1 MTPREKLAAMVANE
15 LGVEGLEKD
24 AGWLGRLGVAAKN
37 IGGAIAARRPIF
49 GSRAYA
55 RGLRARRV
63 AGAQTMAKARISG
76 HKEYGKAMEAAG
88 RKGLPQA
95 AAKTKAVKV
104 EKGIVGGAAKA
115 VKKDPFTAKVPK
127 APGTKKKTPRA
138 PGGPPPAATAT
149 ATRPDAPGP
158 VTPAT
163 PAPAPTGGG
172 GGGGMAAL
180 GLGYGVTSGSSK
192 TTAAI
197 EALLNKTGSLTD
209 EEVGQLISGSM
220 ELGFADHVEKT
231 AKGYGYAPKKKK
243 KADAPEGQE
252 KTAAFGK
259 KSAKGI
265 LYSKYDVND
274 IIEHLAGEFGR
285 EEPIEK
291 DAAAVPT
298 LRKFSSM
305 LKEELTRPT

>member
-1 MTPREKLAAMVANE
+1 
-15 LGVEGLEKD
+15 
-24 AGWLGRLGVAAKN
+24 
-37 IGGAIAARRPIF
+37 
-49 GSRAYA
+49 
-55 RGLRARRV
+55 
-63 AGAQTMAKARISG
+63 
-76 HKEYGKAMEAAG
+76 
-88 RKGLPQA
+88 
-95 AAKTKAVKV
+95 
-104 EKGIVGGAAKA
+104 
-115 VKKDPFTAKVPK
+115 
-127 APGTKKKTPRA
+127 
-138 PGGPPPAATAT
+138 
-149 ATRPDAPGP
+149 
-158 VTPAT
+158 
-163 PAPAPTGGG
+163 
-172 GGGGMAAL
+172 MAAL

-291 DAAAVPT
+291 DAAAVLT
-298 LRKFSSM
+298 RRKFSSM